1 MKPKLNRIVLMAY
14 FAAASLGF
22 AQGSPTETTNPG
34 SGPVFAPVTNDSAA
48 PTDTSA
54 ASPVATNPPDA
65 NAPTN
70 ASAPSVYTN
79 SPDAGTATPTNGPA
93 TSAADVANTN
103 APFPPGAVPVVTNT
117 AETDIIPL
125 IQFVDVPLTAAI
137 ENLARQAN
145 LNYILDPKI
154 TFGSGEDKSAPQ
166 PNISIR
172 WENLTAEQA
181 LYAVLNNYDLQMT
194 VDPKTHIARISPKDP
209 ALPDPLITKVI
220 QLKYASPT
228 NVLTSIQSALTD
240 RRSKVVPDVRT
251 SQLVVVATEKEMSA
265 VEDLVMR
272 LDSPTR
278 EVLIEATLME
288 TDRSPTS
295 ARGIDWSGTLQ
306 AQNVSFGNGILSQV
320 SSNTPSSVVFQ
331 GGVPTQVGGNTTTLS
346 SGGTGG
352 FNWNTATG
360 FTPGMGFLTASGAN
374 AVISFLNQDADTKVL
389 STPRTITLDNET
401 ANISVTRASPIIN
414 VTAGTANTT
423 GGSQIQYT
431 NLGTTLEVTPRIS
444 ANNYI
449 YLKITPEVSDDAD
462 TVTRTIGGQIFQA
475 DEYDVR
481 KIDTQVLIPSGNTL
495 VMGGLVSDSVSKDY
509 SKVPVLGDIPVLGW
523 AFRHQGDAQ
532 QKRDLLIFITPT
544 IVQDTDFQPSHSDF
558 LKRKI
563 TKDKDAKI
571 SYWDSG
577 KPVDWT
583 KSSKKT
589 EDPDSAN

>member
-1 MKPKLNRIVLMAY
+1 
-14 FAAASLGF
+14 
-22 AQGSPTETTNPG
+22 
-34 SGPVFAPVTNDSAA
+34 
-48 PTDTSA
+48 
-54 ASPVATNPPDA
+54 
-65 NAPTN
+65 
-70 ASAPSVYTN
+70 
-79 SPDAGTATPTNGPA
+79 
-93 TSAADVANTN
+93 
-103 APFPPGAVPVVTNT
+103 
-117 AETDIIPL
+117 
-125 IQFVDVPLTAAI
+125 
-137 ENLARQAN
+137 
-145 LNYILDPKI
+145 
-154 TFGSGEDKSAPQ
+154 
-166 PNISIR
+166 
-172 WENLTAEQA
+172 
-181 LYAVLNNYDLQMT
+181 VLNNYDLQMT
-194 VDPKTHIARISPKDP
+194 VDPRTKIARISPKDP

-251 SQLVVVATEKEMSA
+251 SQLVVVATDREMSA

-295 ARGIDWSGTLQ
+295 ARGINWSGTLQ
-306 AQNVSFGNGILSQV
+306 AQNVSFGNGLLSQV
-320 SSNTPSSVVFQ
+320 SSNTPISTIFQ
-331 GGVPTQVGGNTTTLS
+331 NGTVTQVGGNTTTIS
-346 SGGTGG
+346 STGPTG

-360 FTPGMGFLTASGAN
+360 LTPGMGFLTADGAN
-374 AVISFLNQDADTKVL
+374 AVLSFLNQDADTKVL

-481 KIDTQVLIPSGNTL
+481 RIDTQVLIPSGNTL
-495 VMGGLVSDSVSKDY
+495 VMGGLVSDDVTKDY
-509 SKVPVLGDIPVLGW
+509 TKVPVLGDIPGLGW
-523 AFRHQGDAQ
+523 AFRSQNNSQ

-571 SYWDSG
+571 GYWDSG
-577 KPVDWT
+577 KPADWT
-583 KSSKKT
+583 KPAKGV
-589 EDPDSAN
+589 DPDSAD